1 MNAFFWAILTAV
13 IWGIVPIVE
22 KLGLSKIDALPGLF
36 YRCVGVFI
44 GWILL
49 GTLIL
54 KPQQIKSV
62 DLRSVPWLIL
72 GGFLASIVG
81 QIAFYHELKAGEIT
95 RIVPISGTYPLVAFI
110 LGVLIFGES
119 ISWVKLSG
127 VALVIMG
134 IWALK
139 AG

>member
-1 MNAFFWAILTAV
+1 MNAFIWAILTAV
-13 IWGIVPIVE
+13 IWGIVPLVE
-22 KLGLSKIDALPGLF
+22 KFGLLKVEPLVGLF
-36 YRCVGVFI
+36 YRSVGVFI

-49 GTLIL
+49 GTLLL

-62 DLRSVPWLIL
+62 DIRSVPWFIL

-81 QIAFYHELKAGEIT
+81 QIAFYHGLKAGEIS
-95 RIVPISGTYPLVAFI
+95 RVVPISGTYPLVAFI

-134 IWALK
+134 IWALRV
-139 AG
+139 G